1 MIQKPPFHKYMRIFI
16 ILSTLFLL
24 LCGLSSCNPAA
35 DVDSPK
41 AKASQE
47 AFETFLTEHFC
58 DSFENE
64 LINLHYTLKNP
75 ESYGIERPDKA
86 STDITLQYPEEMKQE
101 LLETREEMKQ
111 INKNHLLEDK
121 QRIYQ
126 TLDLYLEQQI
136 ALCDYP
142 EFLNLLSYATGLSSN
157 IPLTLAEYAFY
168 TEEDVKDYLSIL
180 TQIPELLTQALE
192 WEQHQT
198 NSGYGMAD
206 FEVEHTIK
214 QIENFLDNASLLID
228 TFADRLDSFSGLS
241 NDQKTTYIGNNN
253 DLVTNTILPAFSSL
267 KEDLITLKESASAGK
282 GLCHYENGL
291 EYYELLLASM
301 TLSDRSLSTMI
312 TSLENR
318 LETLTDRISEVVM
331 ETPEIY
337 DVFLTV
343 MEENVLPEQ
352 TPEEMLLYLQEKIN
366 EDYPALSDV
375 TYSVEPIPDAL
386 KNDTTAA
393 YYLIPPYDSPELN
406 RIYYGD
412 SSTDNASLFMVLSH
426 EGYPG
431 HLYHQNYLLE
441 NGLSPIFYVMDITG
455 YKEGWAFYAEI
466 DAADYYDY
474 GEYDEN
480 YHDGLTELYRC
491 NMEYSYCISSL
502 IDLYVNGEGYTEANI
517 TSFLSTLGMDEETA
531 SSLYEY
537 AIEEPGT
544 YLQYYVGYLEILEI
558 RNDAEKSAGKDFNT
572 KEFHEAFLDLGP
584 CFYKDLAKYM
594 AEIY

>member
-16 ILSTLFLL
+16 VLSTLFLF
-24 LCGLSSCNPAA
+24 LCGLSSCGSAA
-35 DVDSPK
+35 DMNSPE
-41 AKASQE
+41 ANASQE
-47 AFETFLTEHFC
+47 TFEIFLKEEFR

-75 ESYGIERPDKA
+75 ESFGIERPDKA
-86 STDITLQYPEEMKQE
+86 STDITLQYPEEMKAE
-101 LLETREEMKQ
+101 LLETREELHQ
-111 INKNHLLEDK
+111 INKDHLPEDQ

-136 ALCDYP
+136 ALCGYP
-142 EFLNLLSYATGLSSN
+142 QFLNLLSYATGLSSN
-157 IPLTLAEYAFY
+157 LPLTLAEYAFY

-180 TQIPELLTQALE
+180 TQVPNLLAQALE

-198 NSGYGMAD
+198 NSGCGMAD
-206 FEVEHTIK
+206 FEIEHTIE
-214 QIENFLDNASLLID
+214 QIENFLDNANLLID
-228 TFADRLDSFSGLS
+228 TFADRLDSVAVLS
-241 NDQKTTYIGNNN
+241 KDQKTTYIRNNN

-267 KEDLITLKESASAGK
+267 KEDLIILKESAPEGK
-282 GLCHYENGL
+282 GLCSYEKGQ

-312 TSLENR
+312 NSLENR
-318 LETLTDRISEVVM
+318 LETLTDRISEVVIK
-331 ETPEIY
+331 TPEIY
-337 DVFLTV
+337 DVFLTI
-343 MEENVLPEQ
+343 MEENVLPDQ
-352 TPEEMLLYLQEKIN
+352 TPEEMLLYLEEKIY

-393 YYLIPPYDSPELN
+393 YYLIPPYNSPELN

-441 NGLSPIFYVMDITG
+441 NDLSPIFYVMDITG

-474 GEYDEN
+474 GAYEEE

-502 IDLYVNGEGYTEANI
+502 VDLYVNGEGYTEANI
-517 TSFLSTLGMDEETA
+517 ISFLSTLGMDEETA

-558 RNDAEKSAGKDFNT
+558 RNDAEKSTGKDFNT
-572 KEFHEAFLDLGP
+572 KEFHEAFLNLGP
-584 CFYKDLAKYM
+584 CYYKDLAKYM
-594 AEIY
+594 AQIY